1 MSAADPYPAI
11 SGGTGKPPVL
21 WLVAGSLWLLL
32 PLLGVGFLGWAGF
45 LVIGLLARRAA
56 WMSAGGLY
64 LVVLLVSLTMNAE
77 AGGTARILLWTIS
90 SLHALGVNPGW
101 LRNRWG
107 LASRSS
113 GSLWAA
119 LLRRSSADTAMDSTT
134 AMPTVRALLRRR
146 GTATAPRG
154 PGTAFAP
161 APAPGSGPA
170 AGPTGRAAEFFNDS
184 GLDASN
190 YYAGAAVSPAAGSSR
205 PAADP
210 VDVNSASAAALQK
223 LNGISRHK
231 ARKAVRL
238 RNERGPFRS
247 VEDFGAALGISQ
259 PDLVVLRPHLVCK
272 LPPAQPVSF
281 GRSVDY

>member
-1 MSAADPYPAI
+1 MSAADHYPAT
-11 SGGTGKPPVL
+11 TGRTGRPPVL

-32 PLLGVGFLGWAGF
+32 ALLGAGFLGWAGF

-56 WMSAGGLY
+56 WLSAAGLY
-64 LVVLLVSLTMNAE
+64 LVVLLVSLTMNPE

-90 SLHALGVNPGW
+90 SLHALGINPAW
-101 LRNRWG
+101 LRNRWE

-113 GSLWAA
+113 GTAWSA
-119 LLRRSSADTAMDSTT
+119 LIRRTPADVGTETTT
-134 AMPTVRALLRRR
+134 ARPTARAIFGR
-146 GTATAPRG
+146 GSRTAAAFPS
-154 PGTAFAP
+154 GTAP
-161 APAPGSGPA
+161 APR
-170 AGPTGRAAEFFNDS
+170 PTGRTAEFLNDP

-190 YYAGAAVSPAAGSSR
+190 YYARATVSPAAGSSR

-238 RNERGPFRS
+238 RNERGLFRS
-247 VEDFGAALGISQ
+247 VEDFGTALGISQ
-259 PDLVVLRPHLVCK
+259 PDLVVLRPHLACK
-272 LPPAQPVSF
+272 LPPAQPVPF

>member
-1 MSAADPYPAI
+1 MSAANHYPAI
-11 SGGTGKPPVL
+11 TGRTSRPPVL
-21 WLVAGSLWLLL
+21 WLVAGSLWLLP
-32 PLLGVGFLGWAGF
+32 PLLGAGFLGWAGF

-56 WMSAGGLY
+56 WISAGAFY
-64 LVVLLVSLTMNAE
+64 LVVLVVSLTMNPE
-77 AGGTARILLWTIS
+77 AGGPARILLWTIS
-90 SLHALGVNPGW
+90 SLHALGINPAW
-101 LRNRWG
+101 LRDRWE

-113 GSLWAA
+113 GTAWAA
-119 LLRRSSADTAMDSTT
+119 LIRRATADVGTETTT
-134 AMPTVRALLRRR
+134 ARPTARAIFGR
-146 GTATAPRG
+146 GSRTVAAHPA
-154 PGTAFAP
+154 GTAP
-161 APAPGSGPA
+161 APRLP
-170 AGPTGRAAEFFNDS
+170 GRAAEILNDP
-184 GLDASN
+184 GFDASS
-190 YYAGAAVSPAAGSSR
+190 YYAGPVQSPAAGSSR
-205 PAADP
+205 APADP
-210 VDVNSASAAALQK
+210 VDINSASAAALQK